1 MLSALSATSIVKLLA
16 ALSAF
21 RGDKLLSALLAF
33 KGDELLS
40 ALSAFRGDKFSAL
53 SAFIGY
59 ELFHYGSHLEVTNCY
74 LHYLHLE
81 VR

>member
-1 MLSALSATSIVKLLA
+1 MF
-16 ALSAF
+16 AF
-21 RGDKLLSALLAF
+21 RGDELLSAIYALPAFRGDELLFALSVF
-33 KGDELLS
+33 RGDELLS

-53 SAFIGY
+53 SAFIGD
-59 ELFHYGSHLEVTNCY
+59 ELFYYGLHLEVTNCY